1 MTLFPREYMTRR
13 ALLPALSDPD
23 VERAAEKLNRGF
35 GQSGWGARIYL
46 GDLRIDG

>member
-23 VERAAEKLNRGF
+23 VERAAEAVAK
-35 GQSGWGARIYL
+35 
-46 GDLRIDG
+46 GDVLLAILATESTR